1 MVVRSLENPARQL
14 YSSPLVDPLR
24 LTLPQDVVRKDQ
36 IIITEVHSAVKATLE
51 QARTAKVL
59 GSSLQSSVILEI
71 EEGRATAVLGRYLDE
86 LEDIFV
92 VSSVQI
98 NQPLPDSP
106 DWAYQQ
112 EFEIHDAKLKVH
124 VLPPKQEK
132 CSRCW
137 RYVAPVEDALCGRCE
152 EVVGALPTSA

>member
-1 MVVRSLENPARQL
+1 
-14 YSSPLVDPLR
+14 
-24 LTLPQDVVRKDQ
+24 VVRKDQ
-36 IIITEVHSAVKATLE
+36 GIITEVHSAVKATLE

-71 EEGRATAVLGRYLDE
+71 EEGKAAAVLGRYLDE

-112 EFEIHDAKLKVH
+112 EFEILDAKFKVH

-137 RYVAPVEDALCGRCE
+137 RYVAPVEDALCGRCD
-152 EVVGALPTSA
+152 EVVGALPTSV

>member
-112 EFEIHDAKLKVH
+112 ELEIHDAKLKVH

>member
-1 MVVRSLENPARQL
+1 M
-14 YSSPLVDPLR
+14 
-24 LTLPQDVVRKDQ
+24 RKDQ
-36 IIITEVHSAVKATLE
+36 STITEVHSAVKATLE

-71 EEGRATAVLGRYLDE
+71 EEGKAAAVLGRYLDE

-112 EFEIHDAKLKVH
+112 EFEIQDAKLKVH

-152 EVVGALPTSA
+152 EVVGALPISA

>member
-1 MVVRSLENPARQL
+1 
-14 YSSPLVDPLR
+14 
-24 LTLPQDVVRKDQ
+24 VVRKDQ
-36 IIITEVHSAVKATLE
+36 GIITEVHSAVKATLE

-71 EEGRATAVLGRYLDE
+71 EEGKAAAVLGRYLDE

-112 EFEIHDAKLKVH
+112 EFEIQDAKLKVH